1 MPGRP
6 LPPPQ
11 QLTAQD
17 VARLALGA
25 IMIPLGAV
33 ILYRTL
39 LIAFSFQA
47 ILVGVAFIA
56 FGLYRLALGWSRYR
70 LLRQATGQG
79 LPRQRT

>member
-6 LPPPQ
+6 LPPPE

-47 ILVGVAFIA
+47 VLVGVAFIA

-70 LLRQATGQG
+70 LLRRAAGHG
-79 LPRQRT
+79 ERRQES

>member
-6 LPPPQ
+6 LPPPE

-17 VARLALGA
+17 VARLALGV

-39 LIAFSFQA
+39 LITFSLQA

-56 FGLYRLALGWSRYR
+56 FGLYRLALGWSRYHR
-70 LLRQATGQG
+70 LRQATGQG
-79 LPRQRT
+79 QPRRGA